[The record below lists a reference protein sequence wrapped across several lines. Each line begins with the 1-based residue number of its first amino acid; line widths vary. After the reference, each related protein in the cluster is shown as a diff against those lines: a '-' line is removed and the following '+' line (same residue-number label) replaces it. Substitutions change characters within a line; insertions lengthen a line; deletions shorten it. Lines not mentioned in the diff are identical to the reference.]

1 MNRDNWSIT
10 DLDELYK
17 ESAQTL
23 AMLPSAL
30 KKQKLNYWPD
40 TVQSHWDVY
49 NYHDVGA
56 SRVTPSAKQVSRLE
70 FALSLGLKIDRE
82 DNRLIWRVATSSV
95 YRVRGI
101 QWLKL
106 AKHYRC
112 DRRTVKRRYEQ
123 ALIRLYYH
131 LKKS

>member
-23 AMLPSAL
+23 AMLPSAI

-56 SRVTPSAKQVSRLE
+56 SRVTPSAKQVSRLD
-70 FALSLGLKIDRE
+70 FALSLGLEIDRE
-82 DNRLIWRVATSSV
+82 DNRLIWRVATSS
-95 YRVRGI
+95 
-101 QWLKL
+101 
-106 AKHYRC
+106 
-112 DRRTVKRRYEQ
+112 
-123 ALIRLYYH
+123 
-131 LKKS
+131 